1 MEEKSQSIK
10 GGQLNSF
17 QMDPLNYNDEDE
29 IKSGVNI
36 DADKS
41 TNTFPCLNLK
51 LARIKSKSLVFQHE
65 EVFSIT
71 EQSTRKKGHLTF
83 SERMTHLSARKKQLI
98 YETSMP
104 EPMIE
109 SRKISSFLTIM
120 VSKRISKL
128 EKFAYFMENFF
139 ISHCLVVT
147 LSIVKI
153 IIQNH
158 FYANCWMRNV
168 CQCPTQFQTKVY
180 SAILYFFFH
189 LNLLVMAVSEISI
202 EINFS
207 KELVRKLVF
216 YLFFA
221 SSFLFCFVYLLSIDL
236 MNAVPMYG
244 FLILFG
250 LILGMKRLFEWKQ
263 VLPWIKHTLKTN
275 TVSVLIFGHYYL
287 MTRIFPQLNSLLIDE
302 FGHDLGMNLIRLYQ
316 FFYFKIFSAFGI
328 WLFHLYNNCILAF
341 NYNNYS
347 STIFSIRLLSVFFVS
362 VPVAGII
369 TMDDFK
375 QWGGWLLIFSYALF
389 VFTYYTRVDFSWIA
403 LKKILGFLHLRKGE
417 SEEEKS
423 TEESENDVLCSH
435 LISGCLIDLVF
446 LINSRLVVLMITK
459 RWMTFPVHE
468 VFYLNCGFEISPRFT
483 MNNFGAFAIILVN
496 FLISIVVI
504 VYMRCKNE
512 KILDYKKPKK
522 YLQNIYVLFLL
533 HGFFEGCLQSVVGA
547 NDINILRDENY

>member
-1 MEEKSQSIK
+1 MK
-10 GGQLNSF
+10 GAQLNSF
-17 QMDPLNYNDEDE
+17 QVDPLNYEEDE
-29 IKSGVNI
+29 IKSGVNL

-41 TNTFPCLNLK
+41 SFTFPSLNLK
-51 LARIKSKSLVFQHE
+51 LARIKSKSMVYQNE
-65 EVFSIT
+65 DVFSIP

-109 SRKISSFLTIM
+109 SRKISSFLTVM
-120 VSKRISKL
+120 VSKRISKF

-139 ISHCLVVT
+139 ISHCLVIV
-147 LSIVKI
+147 LSILKI
-153 IIQNH
+153 IMQNH
-158 FYANCWMRNV
+158 FYANCWMKNV
-168 CQCPTQFQTKVY
+168 CECPMQFQTKVY

-189 LNLLVMAVSEISI
+189 LNLIIMAISESAI
-202 EINFS
+202 EVNFS
-207 KELVRKLVF
+207 KPLIRKLVF
-216 YLFFA
+216 YLFFGC
-221 SSFLFCFVYLLSIDL
+221 SFLFCFTYLLSIDL
-236 MNAVPMYG
+236 MNAVPMYA
-244 FLILFG
+244 FFIAFG
-250 LILGMKRLFEWKQ
+250 LISGMKRLFEWKK
-263 VLPWIKHTLKTN
+263 VSPWIKHTLKTN
-275 TVSVLIFGHYYL
+275 TFSFLIFGHYYL
-287 MTRIFPQLNSLLIDE
+287 MTRIFPKLNSFLIEE

-341 NYNNYS
+341 DYNDYS
-347 STIFSIRLLSVFFVS
+347 STIFAIRLLSVFFVS

-389 VFTYYTRVDFSWIA
+389 VFTYYTRVDFGWIA
-403 LKKILGFLHLRKGE
+403 LKKILGFLHLRKDLP
-417 SEEEKS
+417 EEES

-483 MNNFGAFAIILVN
+483 MNNFGALAIIIVN

-512 KILDYKKPKK
+512 RILDYKKPKK
-522 YLQNIYVLFLL
+522 YLQNLYILLLL
-533 HGFFEGCLQSVVGA
+533 HGYFEGCLQVVVGA
-547 NDINILRDENY
+547 NDINILRDEDY